1 MSRKALFFD
10 IDGTLLSEVNR
21 QVPESARAALAKT
34 RSLGNLVFVNT
45 GRAYGA
51 LGPVREVVTADGWL
65 CGCGTYIE
73 AEGQVLYH
81 RVIPKEQALALVQ
94 EAEDCDIDMIME
106 GKDGCYFCSENSRLA
121 QGQQIREFMAFSIRS
136 CRWKE
141 DGGDF
146 EKFCILTDG
155 QSDKVRFFRSMGLD
169 IDIMDRGNGFYECVP
184 AGYSKASAV
193 DIILAHY
200 DIPLR
205 DAYVFGDSCNDLSM
219 FEHVPNA
226 ILMGKHDKVLEP
238 YASFWTKTVEQDG
251 VAYAMGKLGL
261 LG

>member
-21 QVPESARAALAKT
+21 RVPESARAALAKT

-45 GRAYGA
+45 GRAYGSLEPMIKA
-51 LGPVREVVTADGWL
+51 VTADGWL

-73 AEGQVLYH
+73 AEGQELYH
-81 RVIPKEQALALVQ
+81 RIIPKEQAQRLVK
-94 EAEDCDIDMIME
+94 EAEDCDIDIILE
-106 GKDGCYFCSENSRLA
+106 GKDGCYFCSATSRLA
-121 QGQQIREFMAFSIRS
+121 NGRQIRENMAFSVRS
-136 CRWKE
+136 CCWKE
-141 DGGDF
+141 TGGDF
-146 EKFCILTDG
+146 EKFCIITDE

-169 IDIMDRGNGFYECVP
+169 IDIMNRGGGFYECVP
-184 AGYSKASAV
+184 AGHSKAGAV
-193 DIILAHY
+193 DLILKHY

-226 ILMGKHDKVLEP
+226 VLMGKHDKVLEP
-238 YASFWTKTVEQDG
+238 HASFRTKTVEQDG
-251 VAYAMGKLGL
+251 IAYAMAKLGL
-261 LG
+261 I